1 MKRAVSSIRR
11 RRRSEH
17 AFVLD
22 AHKRLRAMG
31 IPSRREA
38 PLLGRSIDLVYIH
51 GGDLIT
57 VEFKLSDWRRALDQA
72 RDHQIGSDFSYI
84 CLAEASASP
93 ELEAEAKR
101 VGVGLF
107 YFVEDAAWPF
117 FTAVNALRSAIASPF
132 ARDTLSSLVTTS
144 QT

>member
-1 MKRAVSSIRR
+1 MKTVAASVRR

-17 AFVLD
+17 AYVLD

-38 PLLGRSIDLVYIH
+38 PLMGRSIDLMYIH
-51 GGDLIT
+51 DGDLIT
-57 VEFKLSDWRRALDQA
+57 VEFKLTDWRRALDQA

-84 CLAEASASP
+84 CLPQGSASS

-101 VGVGLF
+101 AGVGLF
-107 YFVEDAAWPF
+107 FFVEGAAWPF
-117 FTAVNALRSAIASPF
+117 ITAVNALRSAIASPF
-132 ARDTLSSLVTTS
+132 ARESLGSLLVS
-144 QT
+144 EA